1 MTDNISK
8 FKSIQHEGLELFT
21 KKNTD
26 YGNAFS
32 NYGVVGVMVRMSDK
46 LSRYVNVSEST
57 LSLVKDETLR
67 DTLID
72 LHNYC
77 ALAIMLLDDK
87 D

>member
-1 MTDNISK
+1 
-8 FKSIQHEGLELFT
+8 
-21 KKNTD
+21 
-26 YGNAFS
+26 
-32 NYGVVGVMVRMSDK
+32 MVRMSDK